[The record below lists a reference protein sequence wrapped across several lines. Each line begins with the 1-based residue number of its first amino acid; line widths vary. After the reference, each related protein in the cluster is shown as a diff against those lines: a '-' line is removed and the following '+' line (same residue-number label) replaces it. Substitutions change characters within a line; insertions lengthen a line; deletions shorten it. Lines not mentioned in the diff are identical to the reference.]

1 MFRFMIPGIVA
12 VGLLAPPVAWPQNRA
27 AEPLLIDVNGDGL
40 SLTGAADGVRFD
52 LDGNQAPKQT
62 AWTRAESDDAFVAI
76 DQNHDG
82 IITSGRELLAG
93 LTGPPNAFS
102 FLAALDGFATRADL
116 DGARNRTPDGKIDV
130 NDAIFKQ
137 LILWTDRNHNG
148 FSEEDELES
157 FEHAGFETLYLGY
170 EAASIY
176 DSMGNV
182 VRYRGKAARRIAG
195 GVSVLREAS
204 TVRFGR

>member
-1 MFRFMIPGIVA
+1 MRPVILVLISA
-12 VGLLAPPVAWPQNRA
+12 LVGAGCRSRGA
-27 AEPLLIDVNGDGL
+27 AERFRTPPGFSVESAAAGARVGPLAAFTFD
-40 SLTGAADGVRFD
+40 SLGRPVLAKERGFPT
-52 LDGNQAPKQT
+52 LLL
-62 AWTRAESDDAFVAI
+62 